1 MCTQGGLGEVRFH
14 RRGSSTPRNELAA
27 ALLFFFP
34 TRPLLC
40 ERQLC
45 KLGFQQS
52 ALFNVFRLTD
62 SLMLTSSGCYSA
74 CFTASQ
80 SVRDTGIVTVSP
92 LLLRSFQ
99 RTRFGQR
106 PAGSETADS
115 HFPASRNK
123 RSASVN
129 DVCFS
134 LCLCCF
140 CLQFCTPHS

>member
-1 MCTQGGLGEVRFH
+1 MTLCLWAMFIWGSLAALVVGLGKSLCLRRCEVGMQLLSRYVMPVH
-14 RRGSSTPRNELAA
+14 PLGKPSRPSLTGSSREH
-27 ALLFFFP
+27 
-34 TRPLLC
+34 
-40 ERQLC
+40 
-45 KLGFQQS
+45 
-52 ALFNVFRLTD
+52 
-62 SLMLTSSGCYSA
+62 CYSA
-74 CFTASQ
+74 CYTASQ